1 MSNIEAVLAHVDEN
15 IDASIER
22 MKELVRF
29 QSIST
34 DPAYKD
40 ECRKTADHLASELN
54 TIGIAAD
61 VRVTPGHP
69 MVVGHAEGNEGKA
82 GPHVLF
88 YGHYDVQPVDPID
101 LWDADPFDPQIVEKN
116 GIKVMTG
123 RGTSDD
129 KGQLLTFME
138 ACRAYK
144 AINGELPIP
153 VSILFEGEEES
164 GSPSLV
170 PFLNENKEELSRDL
184 ALVCDTGMFDPTT
197 PSITTMLRGLLGEEI
212 IITAANRDLHSG
224 MYGGPAANPIKILAN
239 ILADMHDENGRVTI
253 PGFYDGV
260 EELTPEVKAQ
270 WDALPFDADGFLG
283 DIGLS
288 KPAGETG
295 YSVYEMVNARPT
307 CEFNGITGGY
317 SGDGFKTVI
326 ASKASAKV
334 SCRLVGKQDP
344 LKIRDAFRAFV
355 RERVPADCSVEFLD
369 HGAGPAHSLSPDYPP
384 LKKGAAA
391 LKDEW
396 NKDAVMM
403 GMGGS
408 IPIVGEFKDI
418 LGMDS
423 MLIGFALDDDN
434 IHSPNEKYNIESY
447 HKGIR
452 SWVRVLDALA
462 ED

>member
-1 MSNIEAVLAHVDEN
+1 MSTLDAVLSHVDAN
-15 IDASIER
+15 LDASLER
-22 MKELVRF
+22 MKALVRF

-34 DPAYKD
+34 DPAYQQ
-40 ECRKTADHLASELN
+40 ECQKTAEHLAKELN
-54 TIGIAAD
+54 DIGLEAA
-61 VRVTPGHP
+61 VRPTAGHP
-69 MVVGHAEGNEGKA
+69 MVVGHAKDNENKS

-88 YGHYDVQPVDPID
+88 YGHYDVQPVDPLG
-101 LWDADPFDPQIVEKN
+101 LWETDPFDPQITERHGVQ
-116 GIKVMTG
+116 VMTG
-123 RGTSDD
+123 RGSSDD

-138 ACRAYK
+138 ACRAYH
-144 AINGELPIP
+144 AVRGTLPIA

-170 PFLNENKEELSRDL
+170 PFLKENKAELSKDL
-184 ALVCDTGMFDPTT
+184 ALVCDTTMFG
-197 PSITTMLRGLLGEEI
+197 PSSPAITTMLRGLLGEEI
-212 IITAANRDLHSG
+212 VITAANRDLHSG

-239 ILADMHDENGRVTI
+239 ILADLHDDQGRVTI

-260 EELTPEVKAQ
+260 EELSAEVKAQ
-270 WDALPFDADGFLG
+270 WDALPFDGAAFLA

-288 KPAGETG
+288 LPAGEAG
-295 YSVYEMVNARPT
+295 YSVYELVNARPT

-326 ASKASAKV
+326 ASKASAKI

-344 LKIRDAFRAFV
+344 LKLREAFRAFV
-355 RERVPADCSVEFLD
+355 RDRVPSDCSVDFID
-369 HGAGPAHSLSPDYPP
+369 HGASPAHSLSPDYPP
-384 LKKGAAA
+384 LQKGAQA

-396 NKDAVMM
+396 KQEALMM

-418 LGMDS
+418 LDMDS
-423 MLIGFALDDDN
+423 MLIGFGLDDDN
-434 IHSPNEKYNIESY
+434 IHSPNEKYNIGSY

-452 SWVRVLDALA
+452 SWVRVLDALSR
-462 ED
+462 D